1 MKYFIIFIS
10 ICFSLQ
16 LSAQS
21 TYPDMVLLKNG
32 SMLRCKILEYK
43 LNDVIKLEIQGGS
56 VLVYQSDEVAEI
68 KKEYNFK
75 GNEVE
80 KTLLKHSYSDE
91 LYFAFYMNIIGGYIE
106 RNSLTGGALDYP
118 TIGIG
123 TKFSMGK
130 SVNRHLMLG
139 GGIAWAR
146 MDNYFMYSSHLPI
159 FAEVRGDILKK
170 NNSLYYSLGLGYNF
184 VVQRKSV
191 SWSGCIMTDANGGFF
206 VNPAIGLRFASIYKT
221 HFCIEFN
228 YAIHSAGYSF
238 TGRNGEL
245 IGPTKNLFIRPTL
258 SFGFLF

>member
-1 MKYFIIFIS
+1 
-10 ICFSLQ
+10 
-16 LSAQS
+16 
-21 TYPDMVLLKNG
+21 MVFLKNG

-56 VLVYQSDEVAEI
+56 VLVYKSDEVAEI

-80 KTLLKHSYSDE
+80 NTEQKHSYSDE
-91 LYFAFYMNIIGGYIE
+91 LYFAFYMNMIGGYLE
-106 RNSLTGGALDYP
+106 QRFWGGAQDIP
-118 TIGIG
+118 TLGLG
-123 TKFSMGK
+123 AKFSMGK
-130 SVNRHLMLG
+130 SINRHLMIG

-146 MDNYFMYSSHLPI
+146 MNNYFMYSSHLPI

-170 NNSLYYSLGLGYNF
+170 NNSLYYSLGLGYNIALK
-184 VVQRKSV
+184 RKGFSRN
-191 SWSGCIMTDANGGFF
+191 GFTMTDANGGLY
-206 VNPAIGLRFASIYKT
+206 VNPAIGLRFASFSKN

-238 TGRNGEL
+238 TGPSAEL